1 MTSLREK
8 LYFDDSNFCQNIPS
22 SFRHLHLSEAEIYIY
37 AHDVDS
43 AGIDLPVVNGR

>member
-8 LYFDDSNFCQNIPS
+8 LYFDDTIFQNIPS

-37 AHDVDS
+37 AHDVNS
-43 AGIDLPVVNGR
+43 ARIDPSVVNGR